1 MLEKERLQRIFD
13 REEVDRKPV
22 MCPGGMM
29 NMITTELM
37 KVSGATWPEAHTDP
51 LMMANMAQAAYDY
64 KCFENVGVP
73 FCMTIE
79 SEMMGAEVTM
89 GTTIAEPHVTN
100 YAITHVK
107 DWTTLKKPVVTE
119 GRMGVVIEAIK
130 ILKSRDLPVPIVG
143 NVVGPV
149 SVASSVQDA
158 VQYYKD
164 MRKHP
169 KEMHEFMEF
178 VSDAIADFAVAQV
191 EAGADVIC
199 MSDPSGTGE
208 ILGPKLFD
216 EYAVTYINRVL
227 ERLKPYKVKT
237 IVHICGQMNNV
248 FEQVN
253 KVESDV
259 LSFDAVVS
267 LKKAREHLGD
277 HLLMGNIST
286 FALECS
292 SVEKVATIT
301 RACVKNGSDIITPAC
316 GLGTGSP
323 LVNIQT
329 ILKTLK
335 EDAEAEAAAV

>member
-1 MLEKERLQRIFD
+1 MIEKERLQRVFD

-29 NMITTELM
+29 NMITQELM
-37 KVSGATWPEAHTDP
+37 DASGVTWPEAHTDP

-64 KCFENVGVP
+64 NCFENVGLP

-79 SEMMGAEVTM
+79 SEMMGAKVTM
-89 GTTIAEPHVTN
+89 GTKAAEPHVTD
-100 YAITHVK
+100 YAIQNASE
-107 DWTTLKKPVVTE
+107 WTTLTKPNVNE

-130 ILKSRDLPVPIVG
+130 ILKSRNLPVPIVG

-158 VQYYKD
+158 VKYYKD

-178 VSDAIADFAVAQV
+178 VTEAVGDFAVAQV

-208 ILGPKLFD
+208 ILGPKLFE
-216 EYAVTYINRVL
+216 EYAVTYLNKVL

-253 KVESDV
+253 KVESDA

-277 HLLMGNIST
+277 HLLVGNVST

-292 SVEKVATIT
+292 SVDKVKTIS

-323 LVNIQT
+323 LVNIQA
-329 ILKTLK
+329 ILEALK
-335 EDAEAEAAAV
+335 EDAEKEAIAG